1 MIHATGALVL
11 AGGKG
16 TRMYSDSP
24 KVLLRVLEE
33 PVLYY
38 VYESLGPA
46 FGSAVWTIIGHGAEA
61 VRQAFPEKTGK
72 MILQEQQLG
81 TGHALSVAWP
91 YLVEAGLTHV
101 LVVNGDTPQIPGDT
115 LEQFCASC
123 AGKGGKI
130 PADLAFMTLE
140 LDNPGSFGRVVR
152 DRGRVQAIV
161 EAKDFLP
168 ELHGQEPNEVNAG
181 IYWLSVAA
189 IGPLLSLLR
198 DNNKSRELYITDLVG
213 HAVEKGLTVRGVVC
227 GHDARLNGV
236 NTPQEL
242 VAAEESIRA
251 DIVARHQ
258 AAGVFVRAPD
268 SVRIGPKVQIGRG
281 AALTGPCELYG
292 ATSLGA
298 GARVDSHCKIENSSI
313 ATGVHIKSFSFLDS
327 AEVGAGAIVGPYA
340 RLRPGAV
347 LEESVHVGNFVEV
360 KKSLLRK
367 GAKVNHLT
375 YIGDAEVGEASN
387 VGAGTITCNYDG
399 VNKYRTVIG
408 KGAFIGSNTSL
419 VAPVEI
425 GENALV
431 GAGSVITKSIP
442 DGQMGIARGR
452 QMVLPRKKVTGK

>member
-1 MIHATGALVL
+1 MSRTTGALVL

-16 TRMYSDSP
+16 TRMYSDTP

-38 VYESLGPA
+38 VYTALDA
-46 FGSAVWTIIGHGAEA
+46 VFGQTVWTIIGHGADA
-61 VRQAFPEKTGK
+61 VRQAFPDRSEK

-81 TGHALSVAWP
+81 TGHALMVAWP
-91 YLVEAGLTHV
+91 HLVDAGLSHV
-101 LVVNGDTPQIPGDT
+101 LVVNGDTPQIAPGT

-123 AGKGGKI
+123 VGKGGKK
-130 PADLAFMTLE
+130 PADLAFMSLE
-140 LDNPGSFGRVVR
+140 LGNPGSFGRVIR
-152 DRGRVQAIV
+152 ERGKVKAIV
-161 EAKDFLP
+161 EAKDFQP
-168 ELHGQEPNEVNAG
+168 EIHGQEPTEVNAG
-181 IYWLSVAA
+181 IYWISLAS
-189 IGPLLSLLR
+189 IGPLLSMLKA
-198 DNNKSRELYITDLVG
+198 NNKNKELYITDLVG
-213 HAVEKGLTVRGVVC
+213 FAVEQGLAVRGVVC
-227 GHDARLNGV
+227 GNDARLNGV

-251 DIVARHQ
+251 AIVSGHLAE
-258 AAGVFVRAPD
+258 GVFVRSPET
-268 SVRIGPKVQIGRG
+268 VRIGPKVRIEKG
-281 AALTGPCELYG
+281 AELVGPCELYG
-292 ATSLGA
+292 QTSLGA
-298 GARVDSHCKIENSSI
+298 GVRLDSHCKLVDSGI
-313 ATGVHIKSFSFLDS
+313 ADGAHIKSYSCLDT
-327 AEVGAGAIVGPYA
+327 AQVGAGATVGPYA

-360 KKSLLRK
+360 KKSVLHK

-375 YIGDAEVGEASN
+375 YIGDADVGEACN

-425 GENALV
+425 GDNALV

-442 DGQMGIARGR
+442 EGQMGVARGR
-452 QMVLPRKKVTGK
+452 QVVLPRKAIPKK